1 MSVETDEQRE
11 RAGITRRGLIG
22 AGAAGGIALAAGG
35 GFALGKAQAAENP
48 AAGSID
54 FYGEHQAGITTPA
67 QERLHFAAFDLTTT
81 SVADLRELM
90 QAWTVAAAR
99 MTRGEPA
106 GTENSDPL
114 LPPDDTGEAAGLGAA
129 DLTITVG
136 FGPSLFDGR
145 FDLRGGRPDPLEPL
159 PPLPGDELDPKISDG
174 DICVQACANDPQV
187 AFHAVHNLAKLAQ
200 GVAVMRWCQL
210 GFGRTSR
217 TGAEQG
223 TPRNLMGFKDG
234 TRNIL
239 ENDAESLEE
248 FVWVGPE
255 GPDWMRGGSYLV
267 SRRIRMLI
275 EAWDRTFLQEQEN
288 VFGRTKDTGAPI
300 GGDHEMDDI
309 DLDATGPDGN
319 PLIPVDAHIRLA
331 SPEVNRAERILRR
344 GYSFTDGFDYTRGQ
358 LDAGLFFIAFQRDPR
373 EQFVP
378 LQTRLG
384 NNDRLNEYILHT
396 SSGLFAVPAGI
407 RDEGGYFG
415 DGLI

>member
-1 MSVETDEQRE
+1 MSAAADE

-35 GFALGKAQAAENP
+35 GFALGRAEASDDP
-48 AAGSID
+48 AAGTVD
-54 FYGEHQAGITTPA
+54 FHGAHQAGITTPA

-81 SVADLRELM
+81 SAAELRELM

-106 GTENSDPL
+106 GTENSELL
-114 LPPDDTGEAAGLGAA
+114 LPPDDTGEAVGLGAA
-129 DLTITVG
+129 ELTITVG

-145 FDLRGGRPDPLEPL
+145 FGLRGKRPAPLEPL
-159 PPLPGDELDPKISDG
+159 PPLPGDELDAKISDG

-187 AFHAVHNLAKLAQ
+187 AFHAVHNLTKLAQ

-234 TRNIL
+234 TNNIL
-239 ENDAESLEE
+239 NDDADSLEE

-288 VFGRTKDTGAPI
+288 VFGRVKDTGAPI
-300 GGDHEMDDI
+300 GAEDEMDEV

-319 PLIPVDAHIRLA
+319 PLIPADAHIRLA
-331 SPEVNRAERILRR
+331 SPATNRAERILRR

-358 LDAGLFFIAFQRDPR
+358 LDAGLFFICFQRDPR
-373 EQFVP
+373 RQFVP

-384 NNDRLNEYILHT
+384 GSDRLNEYILHT
-396 SSGLFAVPAGI
+396 GSGLFAVPAGV
-407 RDEGGYFG
+407 RDDAGYFG
-415 DGLI
+415 AGLI